1 MERKIQE
8 IIVEKIPDTRISV
21 SEDFAM
27 RSPSRDVEFDIVG
40 ANLEELK
47 TVGKAVLDKMKS
59 YPGAVDVKSTLDPGN
74 VEARIILD
82 RDKIRSYG
90 IDPVT
95 VGQIMSYSILG
106 GNRGDT
112 VTVKTGSEEID
123 VMVRLPKDNQ
133 RSIRQIEF
141 IV

>member
-1 MERKIQE
+1 
-8 IIVEKIPDTRISV
+8 
-21 SEDFAM
+21 M

-112 VTVKTGSEEID
+112 VTVSP
-123 VMVRLPKDNQ
+123 LFPP
-133 RSIRQIEF
+133 SIE
-141 IV
+141 

>member
-1 MERKIQE
+1 
-8 IIVEKIPDTRISV
+8 
-21 SEDFAM
+21 
-27 RSPSRDVEFDIVG
+27 
-40 ANLEELK
+40 
-47 TVGKAVLDKMKS
+47 MKS

-123 VMVRLPKDNQ
+123 VMVRLPKDKRKDINDIQ
-133 RSIRQIEF
+133 NINIKIGDGKFVKVSDISNVIYAEGSSEINKTDRIYSVTVSANDGGVGIRGLQEQW
-141 IV
+141 